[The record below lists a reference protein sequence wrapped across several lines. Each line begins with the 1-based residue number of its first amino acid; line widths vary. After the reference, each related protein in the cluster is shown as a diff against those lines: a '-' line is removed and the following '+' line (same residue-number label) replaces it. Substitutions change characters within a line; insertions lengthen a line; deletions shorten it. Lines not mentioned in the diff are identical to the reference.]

1 MKLPEGHAELMSS
14 GNARRRCDFR
24 LSIKWKRNIGYQAID
39 AIATP
44 SPHINKSSA
53 LVYYNV
59 CSPAK
64 AASSPHHQSKL
75 STMGRKSP
83 GERKIESWVITSAA
97 AVL

>member
-1 MKLPEGHAELMSS
+1 MTLGCRSN
-14 GNARRRCDFR
+14 GRC
-24 LSIKWKRNIGYQAID
+24 NIGYQAVD

-44 SPHINKSSA
+44 SPRINKSSA

-64 AASSPHHQSKL
+64 AASLPHHQPKL